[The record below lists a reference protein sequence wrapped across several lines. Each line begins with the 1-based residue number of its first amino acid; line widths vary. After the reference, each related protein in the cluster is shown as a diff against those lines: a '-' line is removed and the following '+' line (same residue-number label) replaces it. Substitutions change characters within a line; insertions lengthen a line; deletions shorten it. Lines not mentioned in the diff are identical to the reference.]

1 MVGINSHFR
10 EDGKEEEV
18 GINSHFQYVIDTD
31 DLIESMENRAIKKI
45 FANDGEAYFR
55 NLEKKTALWLESSVD
70 NTIISTGGGFYRQ
83 ENLKNIGTVIYLKS
97 SFDGIL
103 KRIKKAPNAKNKLKK
118 RPLLQNKKEAMKLY
132 DTRVKE
138 YERVADI
145 IVDVE
150 NRDLETY
157 SKRDFRT
164 DKMKIIYTKDKE
176 FKTEFENILKRAKS
190 DIKGVSKIVE
200 NIIDEI
206 VEDGN
211 EALKRHIEKFDKW
224 IVKSDDELLISQD
237 SMKKAYETLDE
248 SLKKSLHIA
257 YERIKAYHEKQL
269 PKSWIDFEENGTI
282 LGQKVTAVDR
292 AGLYIPG
299 GKAAYPSSLLMNAIP
314 AKVAGVKE
322 IVVCTPTPNNE
333 VNELLLAACHL
344 CGVSKVYKVG
354 GASAIA
360 AMAYGTKQFLK

>member
-1 MVGINSHFR
+1 MKKNNIILIGFMGVGKGTVARAMVKEVGLKSHFRMGEKEEAGMVGINSHFR
-10 EDGKEEEV
+10 EDGKEEVCGNGTLVPYKNKAGTEVPVPNEENKEAGMV

-45 FANDGEAYFR
+45 FAVEGEAYFR

-150 NRDLETY
+150 NRDL
-157 SKRDFRT
+157 K
-164 DKMKIIYTKDKE
+164 
-176 FKTEFENILKRAKS
+176 L
-190 DIKGVSKIVE
+190 
-200 NIIDEI
+200 
-206 VEDGN
+206 
-211 EALKRHIEKFDKW
+211 
-224 IVKSDDELLISQD
+224 IVKE
-237 SMKKAYETLDE
+237 
-248 SLKKSLHIA
+248 
-257 YERIKAYHEKQL
+257 
-269 PKSWIDFEENGTI
+269 I
-282 LGQKVTAVDR
+282 LGQIKW
-292 AGLYIPG
+292 
-299 GKAAYPSSLLMNAIP
+299 K
-314 AKVAGVKE
+314 
-322 IVVCTPTPNNE
+322 
-333 VNELLLAACHL
+333 
-344 CGVSKVYKVG
+344 
-354 GASAIA
+354 
-360 AMAYGTKQFLK
+360 